1 MRQSSWSLG
10 IVALVLLGLV
20 AVGGTTVG
28 GASGV
33 HFAASGI
40 LALLASLYVL
50 AGMASGQRSGHRMP
64 AQVRSDTQPSR
75 VAGRRVF

>member
-10 IVALVLLGLV
+10 IVVLAIVGLV

-28 GASGV
+28 GDSSLDI
-33 HFAASGI
+33 AASGL
-40 LALLASLYVL
+40 LALVALLYLAVRV
-50 AGMASGQRSGHRMP
+50 ASRQGLGRRLGAP
-64 AQVRSDTQPSR
+64 ARIGTQPTR